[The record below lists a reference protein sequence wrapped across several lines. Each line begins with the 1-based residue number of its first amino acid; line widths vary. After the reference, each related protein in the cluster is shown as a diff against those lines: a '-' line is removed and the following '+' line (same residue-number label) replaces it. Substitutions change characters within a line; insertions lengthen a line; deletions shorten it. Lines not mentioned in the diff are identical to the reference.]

1 MIFVRFRIVLSCN
14 WIAGYHD
21 AAAAAAVALVVAIVI
36 VVAVVLAAVVASVFF
51 HVVFVVC
58 AFCVRSSGFC

>member
-21 AAAAAAVALVVAIVI
+21 AAAAAVALVVAIVI
-36 VVAVVLAAVVASVFF
+36 VVAVVVAAVVASVFF